1 MESDSALQV
10 ADDPSSGTH
19 GGIDWQASFHA
30 VRERLWILILCAVI
44 GGIAATAF
52 LTNQRQQF
60 QARSVLFIEQ
70 EQARVL
76 GDKVQG
82 LREDSILSIDMIN
95 TVVDLIKGY
104 QFAQRVAARL
114 QLQKDPRFLAGLRE
128 KPTGEFTS
136 DEAAAYLAGS
146 VSASYRPRT
155 RLIDIIVTQFNSAL
169 ATELANAYADEYL
182 RYGIDRRIEVNKA
195 ANQYLLDQEI
205 SLRKEVKKSEEAI
218 QAFRVRENTPTIE
231 NMQQNTQAKVADITK
246 NLNDLENR
254 LVQLDGDLK
263 AANATPNDA
272 EALLRLPS
280 VASQPKVAEL
290 NQALADAD
298 RQFTLLK
305 QTYRAK
311 HPIYITAQTQ
321 IDALRRNR
329 SQLLQDVVS
338 LLRSERDRF
347 QTQYDELKKTKETQQ
362 KDLVSATGK
371 SVEYNDLKRALDTNT
386 AMYNNI
392 LTRLAEI
399 DVTKGMTDAQVRVHE
414 RAIPGGAAPLRTSAV
429 KIYLLGILG
438 GIAAGLGIALLLH
451 FLDRSVKTVDQAE
464 SIAGLPVVS
473 AIPKKPRGGKSRI
486 LDVVTE
492 RESVVAEGFR
502 SLRTSLAMGAHTG
515 ERRTFMFTSAQPA
528 EGKTFCSTNFAA
540 TLSQQGFKTLL
551 IDADLR
557 RPMVSRVF
565 FNENRRPG
573 LTEVLNGSAEFT
585 DAVIATEVPSLSIL
599 SAGGRVANP
608 AEVLATPRMRELIKE
623 ALLTYDRVVIDTAPA
638 LAVSDSLLLAPHVD
652 VTCLVLR
659 SFKTPRKTFA
669 RALKALGD
677 INCQPAGV
685 VLNFL
690 PSGLGTYYYYS
701 GRYYGSYG
709 EKGVYG
715 T

>member
-1 MESDSALQV
+1 MDSDSALQV
-10 ADDPSSGTH
+10 PEDPTSATR
-19 GGIDWQASFHA
+19 GGVDWQACFHA

-44 GGIAATAF
+44 GGIAATAYM
-52 LTNQRQQF
+52 TNQREQF

-70 EQARVL
+70 EQSRVL
-76 GDKVQG
+76 KVEG
-82 LREDSILSIDMIN
+82 LHEDQILSLDMIN
-95 TVVDLIKGY
+95 TVVDLISSY

-114 QLQKDPRFLAGLRE
+114 NLQKDPRFLAGLPE

-136 DEAAAYLAGS
+136 DDAAGYLARS
-146 VSASYRPRT
+146 VAARYRPRT
-155 RLIDIIVTQFNSAL
+155 RLIDIFVTQGSSPL
-169 ATELANAYADEYL
+169 AVEVANTYADEYL
-182 RYGIDRRIEVNKA
+182 RYGIERRAEVNNTAK
-195 ANQYLLDQEI
+195 QFLLDEI
-205 SLRKEVKKSEEAI
+205 VRLGKEVRHAEEAM
-218 QAFRVRENTPTIE
+218 QSFREREHAPSLE
-231 NMQQNTQAKVADITK
+231 NMEQSTEAKVAEITK
-246 NLNDLENR
+246 NQNDLENH
-254 LVQLDGDLK
+254 LLQLDSDLK
-263 AANATPNDA
+263 AASATPNDM

-280 VASQPKVAEL
+280 VASQPKVIEINQSLGEAE
-290 NQALADAD
+290 

-311 HPIYITAQTQ
+311 HPLYIAAETQ
-321 IDALRRNR
+321 IESLRRNR

-338 LLRSERDRF
+338 LLRGERDRF
-347 QTQYDELKKTKETQQ
+347 QSQYDELKKSKEGQQ
-362 KDLVSATGK
+362 AQLLTATGK
-371 SVEYNDLKRALDTNT
+371 SVEYNDLKRTLDTAN
-386 AMYNNI
+386 AMYNSVQ
-392 LTRLAEI
+392 TRLAEI
-399 DVTKGMTDAQVRVHE
+399 DVTKGLTDTQVQVREHAV
-414 RAIPGGAAPLRTSAV
+414 GAAPLRVSAV
-429 KIYLLGILG
+429 KVYLLGILG
-438 GIAAGLGIALLLH
+438 GLATGMAIALGLH

-464 SIAGLPVVS
+464 DIAGLPVVS
-473 AIPKKPRGGKSRI
+473 AIPKKSRGKGRV

-502 SLRTSLAMGAHTG
+502 SLRTSLAMGSHTD
-515 ERRTFMFTSAQPA
+515 ERRSFMFTSAQPA

-573 LTEVLNGSAEFT
+573 LTEVLTDQASLP
-585 DAVIATEVPSLSIL
+585 DAVIATEVPDLFVL
-599 SAGGRVANP
+599 TAGGRVANP

-623 ALLTYDRVVIDTAPA
+623 VLLTYDRLVIDTAPA

-669 RALKALGD
+669 RALKALSD
-677 INCQPAGV
+677 IHCEPAGV

>member
-1 MESDSALQV
+1 MDSDSALQV
-10 ADDPSSGTH
+10 ADDPTSGARD
-19 GGIDWQASFHA
+19 GIDWQACFHA
-30 VRERLWILILCAVI
+30 VRERLWILVLCSVI
-44 GGIAATAF
+44 GGIVAT
-52 LTNQRQQF
+52 TYMTSQRQQF

-70 EQARVL
+70 EQASVL
-76 GDKVQG
+76 DKVKG
-82 LREDSILSIDMIN
+82 LREESILSIDMIN

-104 QFAQRVAARL
+104 QFAQRVATRL
-114 QLQKDPRFLAGLRE
+114 QLQKDSRFLAGLPQ
-128 KPTGEFTS
+128 KPTGELTS
-136 DEAAAYLAGS
+136 DDAAAYLTRSVTAG
-146 VSASYRPRT
+146 YRPRT
-155 RLIDIIVTQFNSAL
+155 RLIDIVITQANSAL

-182 RYGIDRRIEVNKA
+182 RYGIDRRIEVNKSA
-195 ANQYLLDQEI
+195 TQYLLDQEV

-218 QAFRVRENTPTIE
+218 QAFRVRENTRNVEDIQVSGQT
-231 NMQQNTQAKVADITK
+231 KVADLTK
-246 NLNDLENR
+246 NLNELETR

-263 AANATPNDA
+263 TAGATPNDTD
-272 EALLRLPS
+272 ALLRLPS

-290 NQALADAD
+290 NQTLADAD

-311 HPIYITAQTQ
+311 HPLYIAAQTQ
-321 IDALRRNR
+321 IDTLRRNR
-329 SQLLQDVVS
+329 NQLLQDVVS

-347 QTQYDELKKTKETQQ
+347 QAQYDELTKTRETQQ
-362 KDLVSATGK
+362 RDLVSATGK
-371 SVEYNDLKRALDTNT
+371 SVEYNDLKRTLDTNT

-399 DVTKGMTDAQVRVHE
+399 DVTKTMTDTMVRVHE
-414 RAIPGGAAPLRTSAV
+414 RAIPNGAAPLRVSAV

-438 GIAAGLGIALLLH
+438 GLATGLAVALALH
-451 FLDRSVKTVDQAE
+451 LLDRSVKTVDQAE
-464 SIAGLPVVS
+464 EIAGLPVVS
-473 AIPKKPRGGKSRI
+473 AIPKKSRGGKSRV

-502 SLRTSLAMGAHTG
+502 SLRTSLAMGSHTG

-565 FNENRRPG
+565 FRENRRPG
-573 LTEVLNGSAEFT
+573 LTEVLTGNVEFAE
-585 DAVIATEVPSLSIL
+585 AVFATEISDLSVL
-599 SAGGRVANP
+599 TAGGRVANP

-623 ALLTYDRVVIDTAPA
+623 ALLTYDRLVIDTAPA

>member
-1 MESDSALQV
+1 MDPDSALQ
-10 ADDPSSGTH
+10 ANDDLTAAH
-19 GGIDWQASFHA
+19 DGIDWQACFHA
-30 VRERLWILILCAVI
+30 VRERLWILILCVVI
-44 GGIAATAF
+44 GGVAATAYM
-52 LTNQRQQF
+52 TRQRQQF

-70 EQARVL
+70 EQERIL
-76 GDKVQG
+76 DKVPG
-82 LREDSILSIDMIN
+82 LREGQILSLDMIN
-95 TVVDLIKGY
+95 TVVDLIRGY
-104 QFAQRVAARL
+104 QFAQRVAARMNL
-114 QLQKDPRFLAGLRE
+114 QNDPRFLAGLAE
-128 KPTGEFTS
+128 KPHGEFTS
-136 DEAAAYLAGS
+136 DAAAAYLAAS
-146 VSASYRPRT
+146 VTASYRPRT
-155 RLIDIIVTQFNSAL
+155 RLIDIIVTQANSSL
-169 ATELANAYADEYL
+169 AVELANTYADEYL
-182 RYGIDRRIEVNKA
+182 RYGIDRRIEVNSA
-195 ANQYLLDQEI
+195 ANQFLLDKEAT
-205 SLRKEVKKSEEAI
+205 LRKEVKKSEEAM
-218 QAFRVRENTPTIE
+218 QAFRERERTPTLE
-231 NMQQNTQAKVADITK
+231 NSEQSTQAKVTEITK
-246 NLNDLENR
+246 NLNELENR
-254 LVQLDGDLK
+254 IVQLDGDLK
-263 AANATPNDA
+263 AAGATPNDVD
-272 EALLRLPS
+272 ALLRLPS
-280 VASQPKVAEL
+280 VASQPKVAET
-290 NQALADAD
+290 NQALADAE

-311 HPIYITAQTQ
+311 HPIYIAAQTQ
-321 IDALRRNR
+321 IDGLRRSR
-329 SQLLQDVVS
+329 AQLLQDVVS

-347 QTQYDELKKTKETQQ
+347 QAQYDELKQSKDAQQ
-362 KDLVSATGK
+362 SELISTTGK
-371 SVEYNDLKRALDTNT
+371 SVEYNDLKRTLETNT
-386 AMYNNI
+386 VMYNNI
-392 LTRLAEI
+392 VTRLAEI
-399 DVTKGMTDAQVRVHE
+399 DVTKGMTDSQVRVHE
-414 RAIPGGAAPLRTSAV
+414 RAVGASALQASAV
-429 KIYLLGILG
+429 KVYLVGILG
-438 GIAAGLGIALLLH
+438 GLLAGLGVALGLH

-464 SIAGLPVVS
+464 EIAGLPVVS
-473 AIPKKPRGGKSRI
+473 AIPRKARGKARI
-486 LDVVTE
+486 IDVVTE

-502 SLRTSLAMGAHTG
+502 SLRTSLAMGSHTG
-515 ERRTFMFTSAQPA
+515 ERRSFLFTSAQPA

-573 LTEVLNGSAEFT
+573 LTEVLTGKVEFA
-585 DAVIATEVPSLSIL
+585 DAVIATEVPDLSIL

-608 AEVLATPRMRELIKE
+608 AEVLANPLMREILKE

-638 LAVSDSLLLAPHVD
+638 LAVSDSLLIAPHVD

>member
-1 MESDSALQV
+1 MDSDSALQ
-10 ADDPSSGTH
+10 APEDSPHATQ
-19 GGIDWQASFHA
+19 GGIDWQACFHA
-30 VRERLWILILCAVI
+30 VRERLWILILCTVLGA
-44 GGIAATAF
+44 IASTAY

-82 LREDSILSIDMIN
+82 LREDQILSLDMIN
-95 TVVDLIKGY
+95 TVVDLISSY
-104 QFAQRVAARL
+104 QFAQRVAVRL
-114 QLQKDPRFLAGLRE
+114 NLQKDPRFLAGLAE
-128 KPTGEFTS
+128 TPAGEFTS
-136 DEAAAYLAGS
+136 DEAAGYLAQS
-146 VSASYRPRT
+146 VAARYRPRT
-155 RLIDIIVTQFNSAL
+155 RLIDIFVTQGNGML

-182 RYGIDRRIEVNKA
+182 RYGFERRADVN
-195 ANQYLLDQEI
+195 NQAKQFLLDEATRWQ
-205 SLRKEVKKSEEAI
+205 KEVLRAE
-218 QAFRVRENTPTIE
+218 QAMQNFRERENAPSLE
-231 NMQQNTQAKVADITK
+231 NMEQSTEAKVTEITK
-246 NLNDLENR
+246 NLNDLETR
-254 LVQLDGDLK
+254 LVQLDSDLT
-263 AANATPNDA
+263 AASATPNDT

-280 VASQPKVAEL
+280 VASQPKVVEI
-290 NQALADAD
+290 NQALAEAE

-311 HPIYITAQTQ
+311 HPTYIAAQTQ
-321 IDALRRNR
+321 IDSLRRNR
-329 SQLLQDVVS
+329 AQLLQDVVT
-338 LLRSERDRF
+338 LLRGERDRF
-347 QTQYDELKKTKETQQ
+347 QTQYDELKKSKEGQQ
-362 KDLVSATGK
+362 AQLLRATAK
-371 SVEYNDLKRALDTNT
+371 SVDYNDLRRTLDTNN
-386 AMYNNI
+386 AMYNSVK
-392 LTRLAEI
+392 TRLAEI
-399 DVTKGMTDAQVRVHE
+399 DLTKGMTDSQVQVREHAV
-414 RAIPGGAAPLRTSAV
+414 GNGFPLRASTV
-429 KIYLLGILG
+429 KVYLLGVLG
-438 GIAAGLGIALLLH
+438 GLAAGLGTALGLH

-464 SIAGLPVVS
+464 EIAGLPVVS
-473 AIPKKPRGGKSRI
+473 AIPRKLRGKARV
-486 LDVVTE
+486 LDVVTD

-502 SLRTSLAMGAHTG
+502 SLRTTLAMASHTD
-515 ERRTFMFTSAQPA
+515 ERRSFMFTSAQPA

-565 FNENRRPG
+565 FHENRRPG
-573 LTEVLNGSAEFT
+573 LTEVLTDKVALR
-585 DAVIATEVPSLSIL
+585 DAVIATDVPDLSVL
-599 SAGGRVANP
+599 TAGGRIANP

-623 ALLTYDRVVIDTAPA
+623 VLLTYDRLVIDTAPA

-677 INCQPAGV
+677 IQCEPAGV

>member
-1 MESDSALQV
+1 M
-10 ADDPSSGTH
+10 DDPVGGEH
-19 GGIDWQASFHA
+19 GGIDWQACFHA
-30 VRERLWILILCAVI
+30 VRERLWIVILCAVI
-44 GGIAATAF
+44 GAIGGTAF
-52 LTNQRQQF
+52 LASQRQQF

-70 EQARVL
+70 EQSRVL
-76 GDKVQG
+76 EKVQG
-82 LREDSILSIDMIN
+82 VREDQILSLDMIN
-95 TVVDLIKGY
+95 TVVDLIRSY
-104 QFAQRVAARL
+104 PFAQRVAARL
-114 QLQKDPRFLAGLRE
+114 NLQKDPRFLSGLEE

-136 DEAAAYLAGS
+136 DEAAGYLTRA

-155 RLIDIIVTQFNSAL
+155 RLIDIVITQANRSL
-169 ATELANAYADEYL
+169 ATDLANTYADEYL

-195 ANQYLLDQEI
+195 ANQFLLDEETR
-205 SLRKEVKKSEEAI
+205 LRKAVRSSEEAM
-218 QAFRVRENTPTIE
+218 QSFRLREHAPSLE
-231 NMQQNTQAKVADITK
+231 NMEQGTEAKVAEITK
-246 NLNDLENR
+246 NQNDLENR
-254 LVQLDGDLK
+254 LVQLDSDLK
-263 AANATPNDA
+263 AASVAPNDS

-280 VASQPKVAEL
+280 VASQPKVAEI
-290 NQALADAD
+290 NQQLSEAE
-298 RQFTLLK
+298 RQFNLVK

-311 HPIYITAQTQ
+311 HPVYIATQTQ
-321 IDALRRNR
+321 IEGLRRSR
-329 SQLLQDVVS
+329 DQLLQDVVT
-338 LLRSERDRF
+338 LLRGERDRF
-347 QTQYDELKKTKETQQ
+347 QEQYAELKKAKDAQQTQLLS
-362 KDLVSATGK
+362 DTGK
-371 SVEYNDLKRALDTNT
+371 SVEYNDLKRALETNT

-392 LTRLAEI
+392 VTRLAEI
-399 DVTKGMTDAQVRVHE
+399 DVTKGMTDSQVRVHE
-414 RAIPGGAAPLRTSAV
+414 RAVDAAPLRASAV
-429 KIYLLGILG
+429 KAYLLGVLG
-438 GIAAGLGIALLLH
+438 GLLTGLGIALGLH

-464 SIAGLPVVS
+464 EIAGLPVVS
-473 AIPKKPRGGKSRI
+473 AIPKKSRGKARS
-486 LDVVTE
+486 LDVVTD

-502 SLRTSLAMGAHTG
+502 SLRTSLAMASHTD
-515 ERRTFMFTSAQPA
+515 ERRSFMFTSAQPA

-573 LTEVLNGSAEFT
+573 LTEVLTGQTELAA
-585 DAVIATEVPSLSIL
+585 AVVPTEVPDLTIL
-599 SAGGRVANP
+599 TAGSRVANP
-608 AEVLATPRMRELIKE
+608 AEILATPRMLELLKE
-623 ALLTYDRVVIDTAPA
+623 ALLTYDRVVIDTAPT

-669 RALKALGD
+669 RALKALTD